1 MELEAGARW
10 GHGSWMVKERTASSK
25 LTDSWKPRRK
35 TTVVLDRIK
44 LKAQMERKSLTV
56 DALADLVMRASRSG
70 ADKQRRVRDIL
81 AGENPRPKTVNEFA
95 RVLGIATS
103 ELIDQDATFALHRE
117 IDEHNRRVN
126 GAHKAR
132 ATAAS
137 ESISTEA
144 LVNTNIPEAGVNRPF
159 RRWQLVAAGCL
170 FCALL
175 GSILWRLAAND
186 WGELSPRLTGGAPN
200 EQQQSLSV
208 FSIPSSATRPQPS
221 LTLYVPQG
229 PSAQRFAEAFST
241 ALGVYWPSLE
251 RSSWLPED
259 TPLPSHH
266 DYGLAIRTTVDRG
279 YLAVWV
285 SISEGP
291 GGDRRLIWADVFS
304 ADFSSAL
311 VQNIANHA
319 AEVVH
324 SRLTTAV
331 EFVTLKPRDIEN
343 YIHGALQF
351 QQGRDELLVRRAQSI
366 FQRLVDKHPSW
377 VNARAALCTAHL
389 EEHRLLRTP
398 ASLEAAE
405 PHCTESLR
413 LRPDS
418 VEALRA
424 NAVLERRRKNPDAA
438 EKLFRRSLEIDDQ
451 NVATLVGLSKVLAMK
466 YITQDSTEALE
477 EAISLAD
484 QSIVVAPDNWQSHFE
499 RARLA
504 FFKHDLPEAI
514 RGSERA
520 IELQRNEFTY
530 SNLNAYLLC
539 RGAPGDLRRA
549 IDLLTEYRQL
559 KPDSTTLS
567 VNLGTAHY
575 YAGDFN
581 SAAAEFKWALEQ
593 ERAAG
598 GISHH
603 ALGNY
608 ADALRHLGSTEE
620 AVAAYDQALDLA
632 NSATIRGENVL
643 SHRTAAS
650 YYQSALISLQSPV
663 LEELTLEKR
672 KAALAARLTELEQR
686 ILGPGEQIRIAK
698 AWLLLDEEQHVREL
712 KNLDNLGCPGYLG
725 EMDLRGFSA
734 QN

>member
-241 ALGVYWPSLE
+241 ALGVY
-251 RSSWLPED
+251 
-259 TPLPSHH
+259 
-266 DYGLAIRTTVDRG
+266 
-279 YLAVWV
+279 
-285 SISEGP
+285 
-291 GGDRRLIWADVFS
+291 
-304 ADFSSAL
+304 
-311 VQNIANHA
+311 
-319 AEVVH
+319 
-324 SRLTTAV
+324 
-331 EFVTLKPRDIEN
+331 
-343 YIHGALQF
+343 
-351 QQGRDELLVRRAQSI
+351 
-366 FQRLVDKHPSW
+366 
-377 VNARAALCTAHL
+377 
-389 EEHRLLRTP
+389 
-398 ASLEAAE
+398 
-405 PHCTESLR
+405 
-413 LRPDS
+413 
-418 VEALRA
+418 
-424 NAVLERRRKNPDAA
+424 
-438 EKLFRRSLEIDDQ
+438 
-451 NVATLVGLSKVLAMK
+451 
-466 YITQDSTEALE
+466 
-477 EAISLAD
+477 
-484 QSIVVAPDNWQSHFE
+484 
-499 RARLA
+499 
-504 FFKHDLPEAI
+504 
-514 RGSERA
+514 
-520 IELQRNEFTY
+520 
-530 SNLNAYLLC
+530 
-539 RGAPGDLRRA
+539 
-549 IDLLTEYRQL
+549 
-559 KPDSTTLS
+559 
-567 VNLGTAHY
+567 
-575 YAGDFN
+575 
-581 SAAAEFKWALEQ
+581 
-593 ERAAG
+593 
-598 GISHH
+598 
-603 ALGNY
+603 
-608 ADALRHLGSTEE
+608 
-620 AVAAYDQALDLA
+620 
-632 NSATIRGENVL
+632 
-643 SHRTAAS
+643 
-650 YYQSALISLQSPV
+650 
-663 LEELTLEKR
+663 
-672 KAALAARLTELEQR
+672 
-686 ILGPGEQIRIAK
+686 
-698 AWLLLDEEQHVREL
+698 
-712 KNLDNLGCPGYLG
+712 
-725 EMDLRGFSA
+725 
-734 QN
+734 